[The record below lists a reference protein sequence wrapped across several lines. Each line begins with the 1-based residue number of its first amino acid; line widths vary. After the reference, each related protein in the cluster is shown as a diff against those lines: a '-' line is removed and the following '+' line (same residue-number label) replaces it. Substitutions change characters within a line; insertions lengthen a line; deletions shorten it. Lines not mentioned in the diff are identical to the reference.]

1 MIKNGKVE
9 IKTQWS
15 IISLEKKKNL
25 LISRPLFHSEFKS
38 NDLAGFL
45 KDTSLRAWS
54 GPEGIVQ

>member
-1 MIKNGKVE
+1 MVDYLSKN
-9 IKTQWS
+9 T
-15 IISLEKKKNL
+15 KNL